1 MRVLSLV
8 VAAMLV
14 AGTATAQQDPPP
26 EATGDLAEVM
36 RGILFPNS
44 NILFDAQSN
53 DPGAPPDET
62 NANEGGAA
70 ARFAGIYTGWE
81 QVENA
86 AIALAEAANL
96 ITLPGRSCENG
107 EPVPIDQDNWK
118 EWTIGLKEAGERAYA
133 AALNKSQDEVID
145 ATNYV
150 AEACS
155 NCHST
160 YRDSYSDPPKERC
173 VP

>member
-8 VAAMLV
+8 VSMMLV
-14 AGTATAQQDPPP
+14 AGTAAAQQNPPAAP
-26 EATGDLAEVM
+26 AGDLAEVM

-44 NILFDAQSN
+44 NILFDAQST
-53 DPGAPPDET
+53 DPGAPPDES
-62 NANEGGAA
+62 NANEGGAS
-70 ARFAGIYTGWE
+70 ARFAGVYTGWE
-81 QVENA
+81 SVENA

-96 ITLPGRSCENG
+96 ITLPGRTCENG
-107 EPVPIDQDNWK
+107 QPVPIDQDNWA
-118 EWTIGLKEAGERAYA
+118 EFTRGLREAGEIAYR

-145 ATNYV
+145 ATNYI

-155 NCHST
+155 NCHGV